1 MLKGLEISEVS
12 FGDVGLRTSD
22 FRIESE
28 YFTQELITLDRLID
42 SKNFVPLKDVS
53 SKISDGTHFTPE
65 YVSKGVPFLSAI
77 NVKSNVFDLNAGF
90 QHITQ
95 EAHNALYRRCDPREG
110 DVLVRKVGA
119 GARMA
124 CVIPQLGFQ
133 FSIFVSVAMIRT
145 KGIDPYYLSTFIN
158 TRIGQRQLLR
168 FNKCIGQPDLH
179 LEDLARLRIFR
190 ASCEFQSEIA
200 RVVIKAN
207 WLIESATVQYGEA
220 EQSLL
225 SELGLDGWTPTEES
239 VSVKNCSDF
248 MSAGRFDAEYFQP
261 KYDELFT
268 LLAKCKV
275 RVLGG
280 KDGLVDIKRSIEP
293 GSDAYSDKGI
303 PFVRIAD
310 FTEMGVA
317 SPEIHIPP
325 ELCSDS
331 PRPKK
336 DTILLSKDGSVGI
349 AYKVEEDLDIV
360 TSSGIL
366 HLTVKDNAV
375 LPDYLTLVLN
385 SKIVRL
391 QAERSAGGSIIQ
403 HWKQSEV
410 ENVSIPILP
419 MSSQQKIT
427 AKVRESFALRTES
440 KFLLDLAKHAV
451 EVAIEQGES
460 KALEA
465 LEKEIGHAN

>member
-1 MLKGLEISEVS
+1 MLKGLEISEIRLK
-12 FGDVGLRTSD
+12 DIGLKTSD
-22 FRIESE
+22 FRIDAE
-28 YFTQELITLDRLID
+28 YFTGKFAQYCRLMEKCGFTCFAREAQRVVKGAFDITADKFRESGIPFVRISNLRNMEID
-42 SKNFVPLKDVS
+42 TSSIVYIDADVHAEYLASKLRRGDIVL
-53 SKISDGTHFTPE
+53 SKTAYAAASIVTLPVCNTSQDTIAIS
-65 YVSKGVPFLSAI
+65 L
-77 NVKSNVFDLNAGF
+77 NSNS
-90 QHITQ
+90 
-95 EAHNALYRRCDPREG
+95 R
-110 DVLVRKVGA
+110 
-119 GARMA
+119 
-124 CVIPQLGFQ
+124 
-133 FSIFVSVAMIRT
+133 
-145 KGIDPYYLSTFIN
+145 IDPYFTVVYLN
-158 TRIGQRQLLR
+158 TKYGLFLMEYLFTGNIQKH
-168 FNKCIGQPDLH
+168 FNLTECKTKLPIPIFSAKFQGEVRKLFEQALV
-179 LEDLARLRIFR
+179 ARCGADKIYHG
-190 ASCEFQSEIA
+190 
-200 RVVIKAN
+200 
-207 WLIESATVQYGEA
+207 T

-225 SELGLDGWTPTEES
+225 TELGFDGWMPTEES

-261 KYDELFT
+261 KYDELFA

-349 AYKVEEDLDIV
+349 AYKVEEDLDVV

-366 HLTVKDNAV
+366 YLTVKDNAV

-403 HWKQSEV
+403 HWKQSEI

-427 AKVRESFALRTES
+427 AKVRESFALRAES
-440 KFLLDLAKHAV
+440 KRLLDLAKHAV
-451 EVAIEQGES
+451 EVAIERGEE
-460 KALEA
+460 KAMEVLGEY
-465 LEKEIGHAN
+465 

>member
-1 MLKGLEISEVS
+1 M
-12 FGDVGLRTSD
+12 R
-22 FRIESE
+22 
-28 YFTQELITLDRLID
+28 
-42 SKNFVPLKDVS
+42 LKDVVFADES
-53 SKISDGTHFTPE
+53 FRIDAEYFKRNYLAYLYMIHSRGSVKLGDVCHFMIGPFGSAYDTSNYVEKSDYRYIRGQDVKPFFLTDSESRFMTEQDFIRLQKYALQEDDLLVSVVGTLGNACIIYKDELPAIFSCKSTAIRANVINAYFLLAYLNSKYGRELLLRKERGAIQMGLNLDDLRSLDIPQFTDSFYSHIEVLIKSAHDKIS
-65 YVSKGVPFLSAI
+65 
-77 NVKSNVFDLNAGF
+77 
-90 QHITQ
+90 
-95 EAHNALYRRCDPREG
+95 EAN
-110 DVLVRKVGA
+110 GA
-119 GARMA
+119 YHD
-124 CVIPQLGFQ
+124 
-133 FSIFVSVAMIRT
+133 T
-145 KGIDPYYLSTFIN
+145 
-158 TRIGQRQLLR
+158 
-168 FNKCIGQPDLH
+168 
-179 LEDLARLRIFR
+179 
-190 ASCEFQSEIA
+190 
-200 RVVIKAN
+200 
-207 WLIESATVQYGEA
+207 

-225 SELGLDGWTPTEES
+225 SELGFASWTPTEES

-261 KYDELFT
+261 KYDELFA

-325 ELCSDS
+325 ELCADS

-349 AYKVEEDLDIV
+349 AYKVEEDLDVV

-366 HLTVKDNAV
+366 HLTMKDNAV

-403 HWKQSEV
+403 HWKQSEI

-440 KFLLDLAKHAV
+440 KRLLDLAKHAV
-451 EVAIEQGES
+451 EVAIEQGEEKVKES
-460 KALEA
+460 
-465 LEKEIGHAN
+465 LEKDIAHAN

>member
-1 MLKGLEISEVS
+1 MLAADQSCRIDAEFFKKEDIARLKTINCLNWDILRNVTYKIDVGFVGAMQTEYTKDVTAPILLQTRNIGEFLVDDNDVLHINNAFHNLLKKSQINCGDILIARSGS
-12 FGDVGLRTSD
+12 FGNAAIWLKTGLVNSSDIIIVGTDRQKINPFYLVAILNSKYGRFQLERFASGAVQGHVNLTILENLKIPLLSD
-22 FRIESE
+22 SLQRHIEKIVDCAHGQMTKARHE
-28 YFTQELITLDRLID
+28 YLDAE
-42 SKNFVPLKDVS
+42 
-53 SKISDGTHFTPE
+53 KI
-65 YVSKGVPFLSAI
+65 
-77 NVKSNVFDLNAGF
+77 
-90 QHITQ
+90 
-95 EAHNALYRRCDPREG
+95 
-110 DVLVRKVGA
+110 
-119 GARMA
+119 
-124 CVIPQLGFQ
+124 
-133 FSIFVSVAMIRT
+133 
-145 KGIDPYYLSTFIN
+145 
-158 TRIGQRQLLR
+158 
-168 FNKCIGQPDLH
+168 
-179 LEDLARLRIFR
+179 
-190 ASCEFQSEIA
+190 
-200 RVVIKAN
+200 
-207 WLIESATVQYGEA
+207 
-220 EQSLL
+220 LL
-225 SELGLDGWTPTEES
+225 SELGFDGWTPTEES

-248 MSAGRFDAEYFQP
+248 MSVGRFDAEYFQP

-293 GSDAYSDKGI
+293 GSDVYSDKGI

-403 HWKQSEV
+403 HWKQSEI

-427 AKVRESFALRTES
+427 AKVRESFALRAES
-440 KFLLDLAKHAV
+440 KRLLDLAKRAV
-451 EVAIEQGES
+451 EVAIERGEE
-460 KALEA
+460 KALYVIRH
-465 LEKEIGHAN
+465 KHTK

>member
-1 MLKGLEISEVS
+1 MKGLEISEIRLK
-12 FGDVGLRTSD
+12 DIGLKTSD
-22 FRIESE
+22 FRIDAE
-28 YFTQELITLDRLID
+28 YFTGKFAQYCRLMEKCGFTCFAREAQRVVKGAFDITADKFRESGIPFVRISNLRNMEID
-42 SKNFVPLKDVS
+42 TSSIVYIDADVHAEYLASKLRRGDIVL
-53 SKISDGTHFTPE
+53 SKTAYAAASIVTLPVCNTSQDTIAIS
-65 YVSKGVPFLSAI
+65 L
-77 NVKSNVFDLNAGF
+77 NSNS
-90 QHITQ
+90 
-95 EAHNALYRRCDPREG
+95 R
-110 DVLVRKVGA
+110 
-119 GARMA
+119 
-124 CVIPQLGFQ
+124 
-133 FSIFVSVAMIRT
+133 
-145 KGIDPYYLSTFIN
+145 IDPYFTVVYLN
-158 TRIGQRQLLR
+158 TKYGLFLMEYLFTGNIQKH
-168 FNKCIGQPDLH
+168 FNLTECKTKLPIPIFSAKFQGEVRKLFEQALV
-179 LEDLARLRIFR
+179 ARCGADKIYHG
-190 ASCEFQSEIA
+190 
-200 RVVIKAN
+200 
-207 WLIESATVQYGEA
+207 T

-225 SELGLDGWTPTEES
+225 TELGFDGWMPTEES

-261 KYDELFT
+261 KYDELFA

-349 AYKVEEDLDIV
+349 AYKVEEDLDVV

-366 HLTVKDNAV
+366 YLTMKDNAV

-403 HWKQSEV
+403 HWKQSEI

-427 AKVRESFALRTES
+427 AKVRESFALRAES
-440 KFLLDLAKHAV
+440 KRLLDLAKHAV
-451 EVAIEQGES
+451 EVAIERGEE
-460 KALEA
+460 KAMEVLGEY
-465 LEKEIGHAN
+465 